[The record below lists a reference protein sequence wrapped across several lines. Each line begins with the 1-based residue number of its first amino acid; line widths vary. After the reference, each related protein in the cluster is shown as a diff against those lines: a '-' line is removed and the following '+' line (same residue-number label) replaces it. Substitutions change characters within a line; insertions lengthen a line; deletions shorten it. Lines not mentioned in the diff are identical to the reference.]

1 MKLEWDEVEQHVKL
15 TGQVFA
21 MDFILFYFFFFKI
34 MTPSTACLQNRM
46 STHLLQASRKW
57 LTTHSPWC

>member
-21 MDFILFYFFFFKI
+21 MDFILFYFFFFKNNDSI
-34 MTPSTACLQNRM
+34 NSLSPKQNVHTFAPS
-46 STHLLQASRKW
+46 
-57 LTTHSPWC
+57 